1 MMIRWM
7 DMIYPVY
14 SLSLL
19 AGIDPETNTITGINI
34 QQNHLIVYYTNSN
47 GSKMFTSKEYEL

>member
-1 MMIRWM
+1 MIRWT
-7 DMIYPVY
+7 DMVDPVY
-14 SLSLL
+14 SLSVL

-47 GSKMFTSKEYEL
+47 GSNMFVSKEYEL